1 MSNINLY
8 TINQIS
14 KLLTRYKNDITNSG
28 GAIAYS
34 FIIYNN
40 NNIDDTIKSCALQ
53 YIHCIYILIFSEITN
68 KLSYPFI
75 SLPTDRNVTEVFLYD
90 TNFFSVEEQEFINH
104 MINIF
109 LQCDIADINYCP
121 DFEIINL
128 IYENCFTLIQQHL
141 HYEYNVDIES
151 SIEKEQIHNIVNK
164 RTLIIHTR
172 FATQCILI
180 ELMKKRCRGRALSK
194 YYKKLICL
202 AITLCNI
209 ILYTFDKKT
218 NNFYNNLISDTSL
231 EPFIIKILNK
241 LKLVKNID
249 DLIIEIQRIINCCL
263 QTINIARANTTL
275 AIEKIF
281 DAYSTIEYYFNDTFE
296 FTADEF
302 TTFINSLF
310 ENLRRE
316 YDNITNA
323 ATPEFYDTK
332 HLYSLCSHTI
342 EDVEDEN
349 DINTLFA
356 CKTLYINFI
365 DEILRLISLL
375 FTENSTIDITYL
387 QDKLLHLILTNKL
400 IRNRIMF
407 SKKIKN
413 ISFLYKKNIE
423 NFELNYLSLATK
435 FDAISISQASN
446 SSLILQHNVSPI
458 TPITTLVGGVSI
470 LYSLHN
476 MPPVAN
482 ILHTCGMKETPTLK
496 YTNPSYE
503 NLFCYKQNF
512 S

>member
-40 NNIDDTIKSCALQ
+40 NNIDDTIKRYALQ
-53 YIHCIYILIFSEITN
+53 YIYFIYILIFSEITN

-75 SLPTDRNVTEVFLYD
+75 SLSDQNSSSVLLYD
-90 TNFFSVEEQEFINH
+90 TNIFSVEEQEFINH

-109 LQCDIADINYCP
+109 LQYDIADINYCP
-121 DFEIINL
+121 DIEIINL

-141 HYEYNVDIES
+141 HYEYNVDIEI
-151 SIEKEQIHNIVNK
+151 SIEKEQKHNKVNK

-180 ELMKKRCRGRALSK
+180 ELMKKRCCGRALSK

-209 ILYTFDKKT
+209 ILYTFDKKM
-218 NNFYNNLISDTSL
+218 NNFYNNLISDDNSL
-231 EPFIIKILNK
+231 EPFINKILNK
-241 LKLVKNID
+241 LNSEQNIN

-263 QTINIARANTTL
+263 QTINMARANTTL

-281 DAYSTIEYYFNDTFE
+281 DAYSTIEYYFYVTFE
-296 FTADEF
+296 FAADPDEF
-302 TTFINSLF
+302 THFINNLF
-310 ENLRRE
+310 LKLSQE
-316 YDNITNA
+316 YELDNT
-323 ATPEFYDTK
+323 EFYDTT

-342 EDVEDEN
+342 EDVEDED

-365 DEILRLISLL
+365 DEILTLISLL
-375 FTENSTIDITYL
+375 FSENRTIDITYI

-407 SKKIKN
+407 SKQIKN

-435 FDAISISQASN
+435 FDAISQASN
-446 SSLILQHNVSPI
+446 SSLTLQHDQSLDTSI
-458 TPITTLVGGVSI
+458 TRLVGGVSI
-470 LYSLHN
+470 LYSF
-476 MPPVAN
+476 MPSVAN
-482 ILHTCGMKETPTLK
+482 ILHTCGLKETPTLK

-503 NLFCYKQNF
+503 NLFCYKSNF